1 MPHRLTRV
9 FDTHVHLP
17 TKEFLVDSGGPLV
30 EHGLHYFGT
39 KDPVRSV
46 ERMVRDLEGA
56 GVARALLLAW
66 DAETATRRPPLS
78 NDAVAR
84 IAKDRPGLIVP
95 VASVDPHKGERAL
108 AELERAASRLEM
120 RGLKLHPQIQAFYPN
135 DPKWEP
141 LWTKA
146 ESLRLPVV
154 VHTGTSGLG
163 AGVPGG
169 DGILL
174 DYARPLHLDAVAAR
188 HPDLTLICAH
198 AGWPWHEELLAMA
211 LHKSNIRIDLSGWLA
226 KYLPESVLN
235 MANGRLS
242 DRFLFG
248 SDYPFLEPQRCLAS
262 LRERTWRDGV
272 LDKILWSNAASL
284 FPA

>member
-1 MPHRLTRV
+1 MRV

-30 EHGLHYFGT
+30 EHGLAYFGT

-46 ERMVRDLEGA
+46 VRMVEDLGKA
-56 GVARALLLAW
+56 GISRALLLAW
-66 DAETATRRPPLS
+66 DAETATRRPPLT
-78 NDAVAR
+78 NDAVAH
-84 IAKDRPGLIVP
+84 IAKEHPDLVVP

-120 RGLKLHPQIQAFYPN
+120 RGLKLHPQIQAFHPHE
-135 DPKWEP
+135 PRWEP
-141 LWTKA
+141 LWKKA
-146 ESLRLPVV
+146 EDLGLPVV

-174 DYARPLHLDAVAAR
+174 DYSRPIHLDPVAAR
-188 HPDLTLICAH
+188 HPDLVLICAH
-198 AGWPWHEELLAMA
+198 AGWPWHEELLAMS
-211 LHKSNIRIDLSGWLA
+211 LHKSNVRIDLSGWLA
-226 KYLPESVLN
+226 KYLPESVLQ

-242 DRFLFG
+242 DRFVFG
-248 SDYPFLEPQRCLAS
+248 SDYPFLEPARCVAS
-262 LRERTWRDGV
+262 LKERTWREGV
-272 LDKILWSNAASL
+272 LEKILWSNAAAL
-284 FPA
+284 FP